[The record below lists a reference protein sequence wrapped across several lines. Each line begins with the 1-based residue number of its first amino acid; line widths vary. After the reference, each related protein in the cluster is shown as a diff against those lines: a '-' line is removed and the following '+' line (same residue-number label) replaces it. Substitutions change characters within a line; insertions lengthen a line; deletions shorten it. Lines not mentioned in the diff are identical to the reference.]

1 VKSQGQGLCL
11 DAVLGRRVCFY
22 VVLPYNS
29 DDLFIFHKKIHPFTW
44 QLNALLF
51 ATLHFRLE
59 ERSHFLNGLKNPG
72 SLVYLRGVIMSKIRT
87 ILSMLCLSLLL
98 FPALAMAVPVVAEP
112 SNDDSEGWW
121 VETTVDRDGNGI
133 GDMIEFHKDNPL
145 FLDEDGTLPLI
156 VDFDHTPDAQ
166 DVALLEREIEF
177 QHQWTLEGI
186 DALAG
191 RVPVDQILEA
201 TTLPGVVMLELDGIL
216 TTANGDAAVL
226 HGVDTVWADTGYDG
240 AGSAV
245 AIIDTGID
253 GAHASL
259 DDLDDDNSTDDPK
272 VIAFYDPVNNPSLTN
287 GTEVFP
293 YDDQGHGSHCAG
305 TTAGTGAPNYEHI
318 GMAPQAFLV
327 GVKVLDAGGS
337 GSFATV
343 MAGMEW
349 TVENRYKFNIRGA
362 SMSLGGP
369 GLAEWASSEDD
380 SVNRYANEMMSAGIA
395 IFIAAGNNGVSAQ
408 IGTPGSAEDAITV
421 GALDKNSA
429 IAIYSSQGP
438 TEELRVK
445 PNIAYVGSN
454 VMSVAFNSGDQYTAM
469 SGTSM
474 ATPGAAGVAALMYQ
488 ANPDLS
494 PFDIK
499 NIMQETSTYRL
510 CIYMAAN
517 EPCAEDFLPKNR
529 QNNVYGHGE
538 VRALE
543 AVYEAAE
550 RDYDFD
556 TTLEVTVTT
565 GVGMDSRFHMSPDGS
580 LSYTAQGDVDT
591 IQWRSNHLRDDWSNI
606 HSFSPGDTSGTLAAI
621 DIIHQ
626 LEHLPGIDVEG
637 NHTISLRAIKA
648 NGSGGASSSPLISA
662 NIMLMDT
669 DNAFVTTGELSS
681 GLSTTTLAVALL
693 GFVVVFFV
701 VLLLTGVIS
710 DKEEGSLA
718 GVDFKTL
725 RTEGE
730 AIEAEIDSDV
740 LVADSDSA

>member
-1 VKSQGQGLCL
+1 M
-11 DAVLGRRVCFY
+11 
-22 VVLPYNS
+22 VLP
-29 DDLFIFHKKIHPFTW
+29 T
-44 QLNALLF
+44 
-51 ATLHFRLE
+51 
-59 ERSHFLNGLKNPG
+59 
-72 SLVYLRGVIMSKIRT
+72 
-87 ILSMLCLSLLL
+87 
-98 FPALAMAVPVVAEP
+98 LAMAVPVTAQQEDVE
-112 SNDDSEGWW
+112 EIGWW
-121 VETTVDRDGNGI
+121 IDTTVDRNGNGI
-133 GDMIEFHKDNPL
+133 GDMIEVHKDSPL
-145 FLDEDGTLPLI
+145 FLDEANTLPLI
-156 VDFDHTPDAQ
+156 IDFDHTPGADEIAM
-166 DVALLEREIEF
+166 LEREIEF
-177 QHQWTLEGI
+177 QHQWTLKGI

-191 RVPVDQILEA
+191 RVPVDRILDTA
-201 TTLPGVVMLELDGIL
+201 ILPGVIMLELDGIL
-216 TTANGDAAVL
+216 SVNNGDAAVL

-259 DDLDDDNSTDDPK
+259 DDLDDDNSTNDPK
-272 VIAFYDPVNNPSLTN
+272 VIAFYDPVNNPTLVN

-305 TTAGTGAPNYEHI
+305 TTAGTGAPNYEHV

-349 TVENRYKFNIRGA
+349 TVENRYKFNIRAA

-369 GLAEWASSEDD
+369 GLAEWASSDDD
-380 SVNRYANEMMSAGIA
+380 SVNRYANEMMTAGIA
-395 IFIAAGNNGVSAQ
+395 IFIAAGNNAVSAQ

-438 TEELRVK
+438 TEEGRVK
-445 PNIAYVGSN
+445 PNLAYVGSN

-474 ATPGAAGVAALMYQ
+474 ATPGAAGVAALMFQ

-499 NIMQETSTYRL
+499 NIMQETATYRL

-517 EPCAEDFLPKNR
+517 EPCFEDAIPKNR

-538 VRALE
+538 VRALD

-550 RDYDFD
+550 RDYVFD
-556 TTLEVTVTT
+556 TSLDVTLTT
-565 GVGMDSRFHMSPDGS
+565 ENGNDNRIHMFPDES
-580 LSYTAQGDVDT
+580 LSYSAMGDVDT

-606 HSFSPGDTSGTLAAI
+606 HSFDHGDTSGALTAI
-621 DIIHQ
+621 EIIHQ
-626 LEHLPGIDVEG
+626 LEHLPGIDIEG
-637 NHTISLRAIKA
+637 NHTISLRGIKA
-648 NGSGGASSSPLISA
+648 NDTGGHTSSPLITA

-669 DNAFVTTGELSS
+669 DSAFETSTESNGMS
-681 GLSTTTLAVALL
+681 GTSVFMGIGAFIVLFILVL
-693 GFVVVFFV
+693 FVINI
-701 VLLLTGVIS
+701 IS
-710 DKEEGSLA
+710 NKEEGTLA
-718 GVDFKTL
+718 GINFNTL
-725 RTEGE
+725 HNDNLNE
-730 AIEAEIDSDV
+730 V
-740 LVADSDSA
+740 LTQQSSGQDSAGKNT